1 MNKDI
6 YKKIINN
13 INNLNSSNEGIDPHI
28 MNEAHKRFQFAVTS
42 FFNYL
47 SDIEKPNK
55 NRILAKIKKDTLN
68 YSLSER
74 KIDSK
79 SANKLSIKF
88 QRWSAAVILIILS
101 IGSFNYL
108 YNKSQI
114 ESNIIVQAQP
124 NEKLI
129 FFLPDSSEVWLN
141 KGSKL
146 QYKSDFSDNR
156 EVRLTGEAYF
166 DVHKSKNRSFEV
178 KVNNADL
185 KVLGTTFNIK
195 SDNSGDV
202 EIKLYTG
209 KLNVT
214 IQNNEQITLSPM
226 QKLNYIASKSETIL
240 NIINNDF
247 DWKSN
252 IYKFIDTPLDELI
265 LILNQLYNVQ
275 IKVKRTVF
283 NKNIFSGKI
292 ILSEPLNNILDKI
305 CINTG
310 LTLSHTHN
318 SIILY

>member
-1 MNKDI
+1 MNRDI
-6 YKKIINN
+6 YKKATNNINN
-13 INNLNSSNEGIDPHI
+13 INPSNEGSDPHI
-28 MNEAHKRFQFAVTS
+28 MNEDHKRFQFAISS

-47 SDIEKPNK
+47 SDIEEPNK

-68 YSLSER
+68 YSLCEK

-79 SANKLSIKF
+79 AANKLSIKF
-88 QRWSAAVILIILS
+88 QIWSAAAILIILS
-101 IGSFNYL
+101 VGSFNYL
-108 YNKSQI
+108 YKKGQI

-146 QYKSDFSDNR
+146 QYKSDFSENR

-166 DVHKSKNRSFEV
+166 DVRKNKNKSFEV
-178 KVNNADL
+178 KTNNADL

-202 EIKLYTG
+202 EVKLYTG
-209 KLNVT
+209 KVNVT
-214 IQNNEQITLSPM
+214 IQHSEQITLSPM
-226 QKLNYIASKSETIL
+226 QKLNYIASKTETTL
-240 NIINNDF
+240 NRIDDDF

-252 IYKFIDTPLDELI
+252 IYKFTDKPLDELI

-275 IKVKRTVF
+275 IKVKRTAF
-283 NKNIFSGKI
+283 NKNVFSGKI
-292 ILSEPLNNILDKI
+292 TLSEPINNILDKI